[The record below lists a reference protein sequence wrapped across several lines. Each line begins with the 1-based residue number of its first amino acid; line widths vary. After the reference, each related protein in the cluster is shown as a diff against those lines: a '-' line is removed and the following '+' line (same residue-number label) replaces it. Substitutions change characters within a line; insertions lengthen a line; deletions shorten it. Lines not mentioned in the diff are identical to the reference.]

1 MNRPLRHAARLP
13 SLRAMAWLAWLI
25 LALAPLHG
33 MSPGMAGDVGGAAP
47 AAAVAH
53 AVDHGR
59 RAMPAPADCCGDL
72 HHDQRGSMGSAQCAA
87 ACGSVLPALAMAGL
101 APVAPE
107 PLRVASSFVAAP
119 SVVHAVPLR
128 PPAG

>member
-1 MNRPLRHAARLP
+1 MSRLLRHAARLP

-25 LALAPLHG
+25 LALAPVHG
-33 MSPGMAGDVGGAAP
+33 MPRGVAGDAGGAAP

-59 RAMPAPADCCGDL
+59 QVMPAPTDCCDGL
-72 HHDQRGSMGSAQCAA
+72 HHDQHGSMGSAQCAA

-107 PLRVASSFVAAP
+107 LLRVSSSFVAAP

>member
-53 AVDHGR
+53 AFDHGGQ
-59 RAMPAPADCCGDL
+59 ALPAPADCCDGS
-72 HHDQRGSMGSAQCAA
+72 HPDQHGSMGSAQCAA
-87 ACGSVLPALAMAGL
+87 ACGSVLPVLAMAGL
-101 APVAPE
+101 TPVAPQ
-107 PLRVASSFVAAP
+107 PLRVVSSFVAAP

-128 PPAG
+128 PPLG